1 MSDVPRPLSIPVL
14 LGTPRKGRAS
24 VHAAR
29 LVTDLLHRRDGVRS
43 TLIDVAAVPLPMDD
57 AGEAIKDPGYAA
69 AMAGADALVLVVPE
83 YNHGIPGPLKHLLDS
98 CLAEY
103 VHKAVGIVGV
113 SSGPFGG
120 TRVVQHLLPVLREL
134 GLVTIFWDVNIG
146 QVERVFADDGRL
158 LDEAIV
164 RRSDRFLREL
174 IWMATVLR
182 RGREQVAVDVGA
194 AVAPLACA
202 ACGGS
207 MTRHAEKAVEA
218 AGPYVTLA
226 LHACAACGAQAA
238 TPA

>member
-43 TLIDVAAVPLPMDD
+43 ALIDVAAVPLPM
-57 AGEAIKDPGYAA
+57 
-69 AMAGADALVLVVPE
+69 DALVLVVPE

-218 AGPYVTLA
+218 AGPYVTMA